1 MGKFVIIRES
11 SGGFQFYLK
20 AANGETLLSSDIY
33 LTKTSCENGIF
44 SVKNNLRDASKLV
57 RRVMEDGK
65 AYFNIKAINER
76 IIGTSQIYE
85 NQLLM
90 LAGLEAFK
98 FYAPSAIIEDQSI

>member
-20 AANGETLLSSDIY
+20 AANGETLLSSDTY

-57 RRVMEDGK
+57 RHIMEDGK

-76 IIGTSQIYE
+76 ILGTSEIYE